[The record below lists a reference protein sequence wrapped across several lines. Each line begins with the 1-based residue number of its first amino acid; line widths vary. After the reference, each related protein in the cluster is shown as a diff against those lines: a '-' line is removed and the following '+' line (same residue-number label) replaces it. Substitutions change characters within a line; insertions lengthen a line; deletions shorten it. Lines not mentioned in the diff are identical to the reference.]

1 MGRALLAD
9 PELPLKTLQGREE
22 DIRPCIGCNEGCI
35 GRLSR
40 GLDICCAVNPR
51 VGNEYRPLPR
61 RVASPRHVL
70 IVGAGPAGLVA
81 ACTALRRGHRVTVL
95 EKEAACG
102 GKIPLAARPPFKEE
116 LAGYAVWLERQARDL
131 GADIRC
137 STKATPS
144 LVSELAPDVVL
155 LAVGSE
161 PVIPPIPGLA
171 PERFLLAEQVLQQQG
186 PTPGQDVLI
195 IGGGLVGCETALFLA
210 RNGCHPLVAEM
221 REDLC
226 MDIEPR
232 SRAVMLP
239 HLKEYGI
246 RTLTSCRVDRIGEGE
261 AVLCRTG
268 HAEEHLPCSRIVL
281 ATGYRPRTALAEALR
296 GMAVPVHSIGDC
308 HGGTRIC
315 DAVWQATATAE
326 TI

>member
-1 MGRALLAD
+1 
-9 PELPLKTLQGREE
+9 
-22 DIRPCIGCNEGCI
+22 
-35 GRLSR
+35 
-40 GLDICCAVNPR
+40 
-51 VGNEYRPLPR
+51 
-61 RVASPRHVL
+61 
-70 IVGAGPAGLVA
+70 
-81 ACTALRRGHRVTVL
+81 
-95 EKEAACG
+95 
-102 GKIPLAARPPFKEE
+102 
-116 LAGYAVWLERQARDL
+116 
-131 GADIRC
+131 
-137 STKATPS
+137 
-144 LVSELAPDVVL
+144 
-155 LAVGSE
+155 
-161 PVIPPIPGLA
+161 
-171 PERFLLAEQVLQQQG
+171 
-186 PTPGQDVLI
+186 
-195 IGGGLVGCETALFLA
+195 
-210 RNGCHPLVAEM
+210 M

-308 HGGTRIC
+308 HGGTHIC
-315 DAVWQATATAE
+315 DAVWQTTATAE